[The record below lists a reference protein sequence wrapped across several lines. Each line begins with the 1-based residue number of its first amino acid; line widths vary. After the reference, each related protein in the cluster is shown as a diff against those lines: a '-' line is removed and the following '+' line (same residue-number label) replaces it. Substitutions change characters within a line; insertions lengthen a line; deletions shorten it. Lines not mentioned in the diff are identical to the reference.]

1 MKCCCVEMQKKTRGY
16 LIHLQKIKPKVKKKV
31 KEKCCF
37 INHKRKEKWPQLS
50 RYRMGEAKGVTTSLI
65 LLVLVSFLQNYS
77 MNLIVSR
84 SLFQLSKSV
93 NFYLNVKQQ
102 GTSFTEPIS
111 RESNLKKRLN
121 VLIGLAIFLKWG
133 VKTYSA

>member
-1 MKCCCVEMQKKTRGY
+1 
-16 LIHLQKIKPKVKKKV
+16 
-31 KEKCCF
+31 
-37 INHKRKEKWPQLS
+37 
-50 RYRMGEAKGVTTSLI
+50 MGEAKGVTTSLI

-77 MNLIVSR
+77 MNLKVSR

-121 VLIGLAIFLKWG
+121 VLIGLAIFLK
-133 VKTYSA
+133 